1 MIKVAPSI
9 LAADF
14 ADLKNEIAKVE
25 DSADWLHIDVMD
37 GRFVP
42 NITIGAPVLKCIKKQ
57 TKLFI
62 DSHLMIVE
70 PHKYIKDFVDAGSD
84 LITVHLEAYNFE
96 PARIEEC
103 IQLIKSYKVKVGLSI
118 NPDSPVEPLE
128 RFIKDIDLAL
138 LMSVQPGFG
147 GQKFNPVVFDKISK
161 LKSMA
166 TRHGRIVGNN
176 FINNELAIEV
186 DGGVAPGEIADK
198 LKEAG
203 ATVFVAGT
211 AIFKSENIAE
221 TISKLK

>member
-1 MIKVAPSI
+1 
-9 LAADF
+9 
-14 ADLKNEIAKVE
+14 
-25 DSADWLHIDVMD
+25 
-37 GRFVP
+37 
-42 NITIGAPVLKCIKKQ
+42 
-57 TKLFI
+57 
-62 DSHLMIVE
+62 
-70 PHKYIKDFVDAGSD
+70 
-84 LITVHLEAYNFE
+84 
-96 PARIEEC
+96 
-103 IQLIKSYKVKVGLSI
+103 
-118 NPDSPVEPLE
+118 
-128 RFIKDIDLAL
+128 
-138 LMSVQPGFG
+138 
-147 GQKFNPVVFDKISK
+147 VVFDKISK